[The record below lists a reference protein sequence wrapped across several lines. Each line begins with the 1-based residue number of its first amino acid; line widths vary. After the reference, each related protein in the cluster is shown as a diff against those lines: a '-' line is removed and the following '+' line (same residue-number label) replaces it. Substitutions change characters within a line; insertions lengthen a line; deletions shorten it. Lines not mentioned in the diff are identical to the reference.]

1 MKKYFILLIM
11 LIAFQIC
18 FSQTY
23 YVDPSNATNYNTI
36 QSAIDDAIHDGG
48 AGTVYVCNPN
58 TNGNPYTY
66 NENLTI
72 NFHSNEEIYSI
83 SLVKSQSVGQG
94 EIIISSPLATSN
106 VISVTGR
113 FDGVYFL
120 IDGFT
125 ICNGYYGIQFT
136 DLYLYSSYI
145 NDCIIRNN
153 SGGIFADDSMP
164 NIENCKITDNFFNGF
179 SEAWNSAVVREI
191 GYVKNSEISHNGNDG
206 LNLETNWDILNCTIV
221 HNNGTG
227 LDGYRWFNL
236 RNNIIRDNNQQIIL
250 NNYYEVEFSNIE
262 DGFLGTGNI
271 DEDPLFADPLNE
283 DYHLTQL
290 SPCIDAGDPSFPLDP
305 DETIIDM
312 GCYYYEHFYDIKRF
326 DTGVH
331 WTSFPRI
338 ELTTNNNSYTDLVD
352 ILDHEINPWNDIT
365 NIDIYYGSD
374 INPALYFDSQNTPQ
388 WSSDPYLARSSNL
401 YKFEI
406 LPFDERTLIID
417 GQRLSET
424 YTLTEPLAAY
434 TKQWLGYW
442 LPESRNMVDAFGD
455 YWEYVEEVWSEDWY
469 YNKCSNNR
477 GIGEPISWST
487 ANKTLEYG
495 KGYIVKFERTSQIED
510 FHWTPSSTTEEPKK
524 KAESESFTFIE
535 KPDYEVIDVLEIP
548 EDITEIGV
556 YQEEV
561 CVGAVV
567 VENICEQILVYSDN
581 TSREPVPFNFVI
593 VTNGRSVNL
602 PLKNYE
608 VLNQDSGEFE
618 KGYVLSGQQE
628 SSIIKFGDI
637 GESQNDLPVID
648 SVQLHNNYPNPF
660 NPETTLFFSL
670 STEQEIEL
678 TVYNLKGQKVKQLA
692 KGQFPSGKNSVVWN
706 GTDDNGKQ
714 VGSGLYLSKLTT
726 SEKTVSKKMLLL
738 K

>member
-1 MKKYFILLIM
+1 M